1 MFMIRYNEG
10 FAQILSEVDFS
21 HEISGNV
28 YRSIH
33 PYWQTI
39 NCILLAPQNKIG
51 LGKHIKFTFSP
62 VCIEKE
68 ITKEHK
74 FHKNLSKKLQG
85 DVIFDYE

>member
-1 MFMIRYNEG
+1 
-10 FAQILSEVDFS
+10 
-21 HEISGNV
+21 
-28 YRSIH
+28 
-33 PYWQTI
+33 
-39 NCILLAPQNKIG
+39 LLAPQNKIG

-85 DVIFDYE
+85 DVIFDFE